1 MKFWTSP
8 GGQLAILVIGF
19 LLIRGV
25 KALLRRRWPAWLST
39 WDLMAPLFLGC
50 SLILIPAGAGF
61 IIPWLVIGWMLVGI
75 VVTLLQAIR
84 NHEILYP
91 SFFKT
96 FWRLTDLYW
105 FLGFGV
111 CFLLVIS

>member
-1 MKFWTSP
+1 MMFWTSP
-8 GGQLAILVIGF
+8 GGQLAILAIGF

-25 KALLRRRWPAWLST
+25 KTLLRKRWPTGLST
-39 WDLMAPLFLGC
+39 WDLMAPLFLLGA
-50 SLILIPAGAGF
+50 LNLIPAGSGV
-61 IIPWLVIGWMLVGI
+61 IMPWLVIGWMAVGI
-75 VVTLLQAIR
+75 LVAVMQAIR
-84 NHEILYP
+84 NHEILYS

-105 FLGFGV
+105 LLGFIV

>member
-19 LLIRGV
+19 LVIRGV
-25 KALLRRRWPAWLST
+25 KHLLRKRWPTWLST
-39 WDLMAPLFLGC
+39 WDLMAPLFLLC
-50 SLILIPAGAGF
+50 ALILIPVGAGQ
-61 IIPWLVIGWMLVGI
+61 IMPWLIIGWMAIGI
-75 VVTLLQAIR
+75 IVTLMQAIR
-84 NHEILYP
+84 NHEILY
-91 SFFKT
+91 STFFKT

-105 FLGFGV
+105 LLGFSV